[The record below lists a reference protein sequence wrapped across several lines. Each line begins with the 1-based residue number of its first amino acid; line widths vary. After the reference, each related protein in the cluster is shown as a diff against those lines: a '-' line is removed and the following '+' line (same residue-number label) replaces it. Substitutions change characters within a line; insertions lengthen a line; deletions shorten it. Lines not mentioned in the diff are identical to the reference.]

1 MIHAGLFS
9 NLHNR
14 DFRTVNVNRVQC
26 CKSGIFD
33 VAVHSSVGVRAYSMT
48 RDENCNSFS
57 SETGQQL
64 YLGLF
69 FIFSLS
75 LRMLHTVC
83 RVIGIMLRI
92 LYRWKNEN
100 ARKPK
105 ENKSGCLLKIVNHL
119 LLQMRWRITAVHW
132 LNCLDFEAQLLVLI

>member
-57 SETGQQL
+57 SKTGQQL

-69 FIFSLS
+69 FNFSLS
-75 LRMLHTVC
+75 LRIQ
-83 RVIGIMLRI
+83 R
-92 LYRWKNEN
+92 YRYNVTYIISMEKNEN

-105 ENKSGCLLKIVNHL
+105 ENKSGSLLKIVNHL
-119 LLQMRWRITAVHW
+119 LLQMRWWITAVH
-132 LNCLDFEAQLLVLI
+132 